1 MPKTIEQYYDFLSS
15 VYDQKTPEFA
25 RLPCKKAVEIIQR
38 NEITNVGKLL
48 DLWCGTGQV
57 LDELITANISNDG
70 YVWIDI
76 SSKMIEIIKTKY
88 PDIKTSKIDIE
99 EKFDTVKWKF
109 DTIIMIWLF
118 EFLTKKDYVLNH
130 ICDKLKKW
138 WYFLFSFEEFVDW
151 HSIQRDKHSPMGKV
165 WNAPIHPLT
174 DFDNFRYTVDEIKDV
189 LKDKFEVIDQ
199 EKFIWYYKT
208 QDRIAIY
215 YTNILCK
222 KI

>member
-138 WYFLFSFEEFVDW
+138 WYFCL
-151 HSIQRDKHSPMGKV
+151 
-165 WNAPIHPLT
+165 
-174 DFDNFRYTVDEIKDV
+174 V
-189 LKDKFEVIDQ
+189 LKSLWTDIVYKEISILLWVRY
-199 EKFIWYYKT
+199 ETHRFIHWP
-208 QDRIAIY
+208 
-215 YTNILCK
+215 ILIILDIRSMK
-222 KI
+222 SKMSWKINLRW